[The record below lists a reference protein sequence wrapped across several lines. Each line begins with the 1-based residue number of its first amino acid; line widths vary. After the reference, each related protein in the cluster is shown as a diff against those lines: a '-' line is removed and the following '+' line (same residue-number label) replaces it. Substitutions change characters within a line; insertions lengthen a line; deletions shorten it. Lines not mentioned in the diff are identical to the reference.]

1 MQLRYYQKN
10 TIDKLR
16 EKLQIGLKRLI
27 MCAPTGAGKTVMFS
41 FMLRSAL
48 NKNKK
53 CMVLT
58 HRTELLTQS
67 NGVLS
72 ALNCE
77 VVNLDAKL
85 KKVPKNANMYVAMTQ
100 TLSRRLRNDD
110 YKQILSELDLLIIDE
125 SHLQNF
131 NSVFPY
137 LNENTI
143 VIGATATP
151 LRTSNQSSLDEF
163 YQDIVEEVTIG
174 RLISDGYLAKP
185 NTYGIK
191 LNLDAVKIKGGEYD
205 ADSLGDFLTRNK
217 VFDGVYENYTRLTP
231 NKKAIIFAPNI
242 ESSRKLVR
250 ELSERGLPIK
260 HLDGGTPSGERS
272 DTLTWFK
279 STPNA
284 LLSNVGILT
293 AGFDE
298 PTIEVVIL
306 YRATKSLSLF
316 LQMVGRGS
324 RVTESKSEFTILDF
338 GNNVYTHG
346 FWESDR
352 EWSLKKSEKSDGV
365 APVKNC
371 PNCSAILPASLQV
384 CEYCGTELPKSVRE
398 LEEAKRIE
406 LEKIT
411 ASDVSRFVQMRNFEK
426 LEDYALFKGYKKNW
440 VHFRVKYED
449 LEAYAQYRGFDR
461 FWLDRIKKLR
471 NYK

>member
-1 MQLRYYQKN
+1 MNLRPYQQN
-10 TIDKLR
+10 TINKLR

-41 FMLRSAL
+41 FMLCSAI

-77 VVNLDAKL
+77 VINLDAKL

-131 NSVFPY
+131 NSIFPY

-163 YQDIVEEVTIG
+163 YQCIVEEVTII
-174 RLISDGYLAKP
+174 RLIADGYLAKP
-185 NTYGIK
+185 NTYWVK
-191 LNLDAVKIKGGEYD
+191 LDLDKIKVKAGDYD
-205 ADSLGDFLTRNK
+205 ADSLGEFMTKNRI
-217 VFDGVYENYTRLTP
+217 FDGVYENYQRLTP
-231 NKKAIIFAPNI
+231 NKKAIIFSPNVD
-242 ESSRKLVR
+242 SSKKLVA
-250 ELSERGLPIK
+250 ELHAKGLPIK
-260 HLDGGTPSGERS
+260 HLDATTPNRAQILS
-272 DTLTWFK
+272 WFK
-279 STPNA
+279 TTPNA

-306 YRATKSLSLF
+306 YRATKSLSLY

-324 RVTESKSEFTILDF
+324 RTTPVKDSFTILDF

-346 FWESDR
+346 FWEDER
-352 EWSLKKSEKSDGV
+352 EWSLSRKEKKDGI
-365 APVKNC
+365 APVKTC
-371 PNCSAILPASLQV
+371 PSCSALLPAQKQV
-384 CEYCGTELPKSVRE
+384 CEYCGAELPKSIRE

-426 LEDYALFKGYKKNW
+426 LEEYAQFKGYKKNW
-440 VHFRVKYED
+440 VHFRVEYED

-461 FWLDRIKKLR
+461 FWLERIKKLR